1 MNKKYLIVIVL
12 AIMLASCQNKIY
24 FTYDLKKKLE
34 EKELDVKK
42 VQFYNSEKIVLTRSM
57 PHNEAEVTK
66 GELKFE
72 NGKFVEEIIINK
84 NTPGV
89 CKVDDGK
96 ILGISFEQGDKI
108 LNFRKNRFNEYYQ
121 IDVETQADL
130 VSKILYDS
138 SVYVLQPVGI
148 DAKLMVR
155 KNDRYIYQL
164 QQRVAEGV
172 IVK

>member
-1 MNKKYLIVIVL
+1 MNKKYFIALVLIIVL
-12 AIMLASCQNKIY
+12 TSCQKKIY

-34 EKELDVKK
+34 EKELDIKK
-42 VQFYNSEKIVLTRSM
+42 VQFYNSEKIVLTRSV
-57 PHNEAEVTK
+57 PHNDAQVNN

-89 CKVDDGK
+89 CNLDNNN
-96 ILGISFEQGDKI
+96 ILGISFEQGDKV
-108 LNFRKNRFNEYYQ
+108 LNFQRDRLNNYYL
-121 IDVETQADL
+121 IDAEIQANL

-138 SVYVLQPVGI
+138 SVYVVQPPGI
-148 DAKLMVR
+148 EAKLMVR
-155 KNDRYIYQL
+155 KNDKYIYQL
-164 QQRVAEGV
+164 QQRVAEGI